1 MTARQ
6 NWSLPAS
13 VNCVLARRDPAGLA
27 VELAAARRDMT
38 EFTLALDDSRT
49 YLSPKRANVVRHQ
62 GKALA
67 RSLRRISARL
77 CRGGCARL
85 RAHPRLGR
93 YVSVHERDVLDDGG
107 VLAVRRGVLELTRA
121 LATLRSREPFY
132 VRVRDREMSS
142 TRSRMSAYGASLGT
156 LLDTVVLDLTAAD
169 LSGLNAHAVSGLR
182 ALWSPST
189 VWSPAAAKKA
199 RATSREIGPGV
210 FLL

>member
-49 YLSPKRANVVRHQ
+49 YLYPKRANVVRHQ

-142 TRSRMSAYGASLGT
+142 TRSRRTALRSAPCST
-156 LLDTVVLDLTAAD
+156 
-169 LSGLNAHAVSGLR
+169 R
-182 ALWSPST
+182 WSST
-189 VWSPAAAKKA
+189 SPPRTCPA
-199 RATSREIGPGV
+199 
-210 FLL
+210 